1 MAQCKACKANL
12 KDQGLMDGECVQNLV
27 VLTADSMEEQW
38 TELTTQMALYFGQ
51 SFNLKHSAK
60 AGEQK
65 DYASH

>member
-1 MAQCKACKANL
+1 
-12 KDQGLMDGECVQNLV
+12 MDGECVQNLV